1 MSTQFWHNCFRLS
14 SVVFPAATVMLCFA
28 EPGTAQSALLAAAA
42 VASTAVWGYSSSRH
56 KRQAALEDELAE
68 GGNA

>member
-1 MSTQFWHNCFRLS
+1 MSYQFWHNSFRLS
-14 SVVFPAATVMLCFA
+14 SVAFPIATALLCFT
-28 EPGTAQSALLAAAA
+28 EPGTTHSALLAAAA

-56 KRQAALEDELAE
+56 KRQMALQDELAE

>member
-1 MSTQFWHNCFRLS
+1 MSYQFWHNSFRLS
-14 SVVFPAATVMLCFA
+14 SLAFPIATLMLCFA

-42 VASTAVWGYSSSRH
+42 IVSTGIWGYSSSRH